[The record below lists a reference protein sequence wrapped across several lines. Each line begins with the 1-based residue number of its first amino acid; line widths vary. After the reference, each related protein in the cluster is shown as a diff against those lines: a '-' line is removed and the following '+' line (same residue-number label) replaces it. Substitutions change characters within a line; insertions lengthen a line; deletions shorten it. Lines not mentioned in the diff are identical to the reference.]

1 MIWRLSNFRAGD
13 VVEVRSKE
21 EILSSLDQHGCVDG
35 MPFMPEM
42 LQYCGRRFHVGTVA
56 HKSCDTVRKTWKNRR
71 VPSTVHLEGVRC
83 DGSAHGG
90 CQAECNLF
98 WKDVWL
104 KPAGANGSTSY
115 KKATGVTTERPPM
128 CTEAKLAAHARTEPD
143 GDAAGPR
150 YSCQA
155 TMLYEATEPLPWWDL
170 RQYVFDVITGNHSSV
185 RVLSALLL
193 ASLRW
198 LVRRTPYGYRVMKLL
213 SDRMHQRLMGRPGP
227 SVEGRIQQGASTPTG
242 RLDLQPGEYVRI
254 KSKTEIE
261 QTLDETA
268 KNRGMFFD
276 WEMIPYCERVFKVR
290 SRVSKI
296 IDEPTGK
303 MLHMKQPCIVL
314 DGVVCTSQYNSSR
327 LMCPRAITPYWREL
341 WLERVEDHHLISGE
355 PPTVKGHR

>member
-1 MIWRLSNFRAGD
+1 MTWRLSNFRAGE

-21 EILSSLDQHGCVDG
+21 EILSSLDQDGCVDG

-42 LQYCGRRFHVGTVA
+42 LQYCGRRFHVGAVA

-71 VPSTVHLEGVRC
+71 VPSAVHLESVRC

-90 CQAECNLF
+90 CQAECNMF

-104 KPAGANGSTSY
+104 KPAGAGGSS
-115 KKATGVTTERPPM
+115 KEAPAVARERLPS
-128 CTEAKLAAHARTEPD
+128 CTEARLTTPARVDPD
-143 GDAAGPR
+143 ASTREPR

-170 RQYVFDVITGNHSSV
+170 RQYVFDVITGNHSFV
-185 RVLSALLL
+185 RVLSALVL

-198 LVRRTPYGYRVMKLL
+198 LVRRTPCGYRVIKLL
-213 SDRMHQRLMGRPGP
+213 SDQMHQRLTGRPEP
-227 SVEGRIQQGASTPTG
+227 SVEGRIQQGASTPIG

-296 IDEPTGK
+296 IDESTGK

-314 DGVVCTSQYNSSR
+314 DGVVCTSQYSPSR

-341 WLERVEDHHLISGE
+341 WLERVDNHHLMSGE
-355 PPTVKGHR
+355 PSPTKGRP